1 MLFSIRSIGLALLSM
16 GLLYACQPSRMV
28 YYNFASIKDY
38 KIFKERTIEKGRVTF
53 HFPKPV
59 YPHIPEKITLDTA
72 DVVPFEDYIT
82 QDGTVAFLIIQNDS
96 IQYEKYFQGYDRS
109 SIVPS
114 FSMAKSITSMLIGLA
129 IADQYINSVHD
140 PVSQYIPDIKHKE
153 LAQTTILDLLQM
165 TASLKFDEN
174 YKNPFGH
181 IAGFYYGQNL
191 RKRSKRLRIEK
202 SPDYQFEYKSGNAQ
216 LLGLILDRALPEEI
230 TLSHY
235 LQEKIWKPLEMEFP
249 ASWSIDDEKEH
260 PIERTF
266 CCINARAIDFAKLGR
281 LYLNEGVFK
290 NQRIIS
296 KDWIAQSTKVDTSN
310 GSAWNYQ
317 YQWWLPTQKGDFM
330 AVGLLGQYLYV
341 NPNKNLIIV
350 RLGKKKKKIDWDN
363 LFPRIADAY

>member
-1 MLFSIRSIGLALLSM
+1 MLLSTRFLGLVLLSIGL
-16 GLLYACQPSRMV
+16 LYSCQPSRMV

-38 KIFKERTIEKGRVTF
+38 KIFKERTIEKGEVTF
-53 HFPKPV
+53 HFPKPKH
-59 YPHIPEKITLDTA
+59 PHIPKKINLKAEKT
-72 DVVPFEDYIT
+72 VPFEDYIARDET
-82 QDGTVAFLIIQNDS
+82 IAFLIIQNDS

-114 FSMAKSITSMLIGLA
+114 FSMAKSILSMLIGLA
-129 IADQYINSVHD
+129 IADQYITSVND
-140 PVSQYIPDIKHKE
+140 PISKYIPDIKHEE
-153 LAQTTILDLLQM
+153 LAQTTILELLQM

-202 SPDYQFEYKSGNAQ
+202 KPDYQFEYKSGNAQ
-216 LLGLILDRALPEEI
+216 LLGLILDQALPEGI

-235 LQEKIWKPLEMEFP
+235 LQDKIWKPLEMEFP
-249 ASWSIDDEKEH
+249 ATWSIDDEKEH

-281 LYLNEGVFK
+281 LYLNMGVFK
-290 NQRIIS
+290 GQKIIP
-296 KDWIAQSTKVDTSN
+296 KDWVAQSTKVDTSK

-317 YQWWLPTQKGDFM
+317 YQWWLPTKKGDFM

-341 NPNKNLIIV
+341 NPSKNLIMV
-350 RLGKKKKKIDWDN
+350 RLGKKKKNIDWDN
-363 LFPRIADAY
+363 LFPKIASAY